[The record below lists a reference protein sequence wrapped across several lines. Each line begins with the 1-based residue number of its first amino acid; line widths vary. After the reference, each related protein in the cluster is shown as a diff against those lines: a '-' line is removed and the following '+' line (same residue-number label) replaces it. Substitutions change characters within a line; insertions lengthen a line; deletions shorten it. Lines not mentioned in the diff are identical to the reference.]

1 MITFASENISILL
14 NGKDVC
20 KNNVF
25 INLKKQYYYGL
36 RN

>member
-1 MITFASENISILL
+1 MIIFASENISILL
-14 NGKDVC
+14 NGKDAHAD
-20 KNNVF
+20 NVF